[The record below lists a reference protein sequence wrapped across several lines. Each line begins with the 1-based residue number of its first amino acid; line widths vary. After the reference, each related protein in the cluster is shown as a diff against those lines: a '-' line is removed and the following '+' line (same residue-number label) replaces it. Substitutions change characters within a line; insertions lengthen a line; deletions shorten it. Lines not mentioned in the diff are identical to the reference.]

1 MSVAKIR
8 FASNL
13 IVDRKRGK
21 ILGMEN
27 SRFLNQKARILWQFR
42 NLKKKFKDFYEK
54 PLECNMEGRQELP
67 YKRTGC
73 SSYLFKVKGP

>member
-1 MSVAKIR
+1 MLQKLDLQVT
-8 FASNL
+8 

-42 NLKKKFKDFYEK
+42 NLKKNFKDFYEK
-54 PLECNMEGRQELP
+54 PLECNIISFQG
-67 YKRTGC
+67 KRSIVGAFVVPFRVL
-73 SSYLFKVKGP
+73 SQKI